1 MDYGDVLNDLRNSN
15 NYFNSLLYKSIV
27 SVKKIITKKTDA
39 GNLLIYYNNRKR
51 QKYINL
57 IFMKFYEIKNLIYNF
72 KVNYFTSYIFY

>member
-15 NYFNSLLYKSIV
+15 NYFNSLLYKSIL
-27 SVKKIITKKTDA
+27 SVKKITKKKDV

-51 QKYINL
+51 EKYINL